1 MQPQHL
7 DPAPDPF
14 ETRRTPILH
23 WVAAAFVVGAAI
35 GIAGVYGMGGF
46 EGNAPEA
53 GKCRDAPEKAAR
65 LAPFVKGNVAAFR
78 PTRKA
83 HDLSEVAFGPDGAQP
98 TRLDAWKG
106 RVVLLNVWATWCPPC
121 RAEMPA
127 LDRLQARRAHH
138 DFEVVAVSVDKKGP
152 EVPKAYLRD
161 IGARALRDFADPSNG
176 IFRVLSRMS
185 MATGLP
191 TTVLVD
197 RDGCALGSLAG
208 AAEWD
213 GEDAVELIDA
223 AIRLKS

>member
-83 HDLSEVAFGPDGAQP
+83 QQWGDQPPSAAGSVYPPAQAP
-98 TRLDAWKG
+98 PRAAQEGQD
-106 RVVLLNVWATWCPPC
+106 VVP
-121 RAEMPA
+121 
-127 LDRLQARRAHH
+127 RRP
-138 DFEVVAVSVDKKGP
+138 G
-152 EVPKAYLRD
+152 
-161 IGARALRDFADPSNG
+161 RALG
-176 IFRVLSRMS
+176 
-185 MATGLP
+185 
-191 TTVLVD
+191 
-197 RDGCALGSLAG
+197 ALRPGP
-208 AAEWD
+208 
-213 GEDAVELIDA
+213 
-223 AIRLKS
+223 R